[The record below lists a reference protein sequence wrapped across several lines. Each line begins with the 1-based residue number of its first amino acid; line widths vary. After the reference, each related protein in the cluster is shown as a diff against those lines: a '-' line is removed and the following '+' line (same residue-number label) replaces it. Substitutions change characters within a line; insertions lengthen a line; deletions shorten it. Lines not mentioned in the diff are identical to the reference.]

1 MLACFPLRKLF
12 QQKKLRQVL
21 LRQTGFMLIK
31 SREIFTLVVVV
42 VVSVVLRQ
50 HYSPVSGHRRYF
62 LLFVGKRP
70 ESRQQHVA
78 LLHARSLLLF
88 FCFSLSPLLTLSP
101 LDLEWGSSRVGLSQ
115 LVYKCAAYLNLLLLL
130 FCCSSL
136 SLRLEI
142 EIGIFFIAR
151 SQLNRCPSRDRVAIA
166 FQQTSRT
173 KELSEQFSS
182 LLIKLS
188 FCI

>member
-12 QQKKLRQVL
+12 QQKKLQQVL

-31 SREIFTLVVVV
+31 SREIFTLV

-78 LLHARSLLLF
+78 LLNARSLLLF

-130 FCCSSL
+130 LLFCCSSL

-142 EIGIFFIAR
+142 EIGIFFHSAK
-151 SQLNRCPSRDRVAIA
+151 SV
-166 FQQTSRT
+166 
-173 KELSEQFSS
+173 ES
-182 LLIKLS
+182 LP
-188 FCI
+188 

>member
-1 MLACFPLRKLF
+1 
-12 QQKKLRQVL
+12 
-21 LRQTGFMLIK
+21 MLIK
-31 SREIFTLVVVV
+31 SREIFALVVV

-50 HYSPVSGHRRYF
+50 HFSPVSGHRRYF

-78 LLHARSLLLF
+78 LLHARSLFLP

-130 FCCSSL
+130 LFCCSSL

-142 EIGIFFIAR
+142 EIGIFFHSA
-151 SQLNRCPSRDRVAIA
+151 SVEVS
-166 FQQTSRT
+166 
-173 KELSEQFSS
+173 
-182 LLIKLS
+182 
-188 FCI
+188 